1 MNSSKS
7 RSTTVATPDT
17 TTPDVVAPVPTDK
30 RRIPLVVLLTAVV
43 TLAIVYILRPD
54 WFSKAPVDNS
64 VDGGNANQDQNPN
77 PAPPDPVFIIVAVV
91 IPVSVMM
98 SIIGYQAFVSGAL
111 KESIR
116 RVSPYLGIIALCVVA
131 GGVIRPYPSSWS
143 TQVSNLLICVGYLL
157 GLYLVVKEFDLLP
170 WDRKKKDEEEKRKRE
185 RKARI
190 RASLI
195 EWARAQ
201 KTELEKESDL
211 VKKRDLVKKLA
222 EKLDS
227 QIRLFEQRDKEEEE
241 ERVLKKLRGA
251 VAAWESNDPVAGDKM
266 WEEAN
271 KSLSE
276 NK

>member
-1 MNSSKS
+1 
-7 RSTTVATPDT
+7 
-17 TTPDVVAPVPTDK
+17 
-30 RRIPLVVLLTAVV
+30 LLTAVV